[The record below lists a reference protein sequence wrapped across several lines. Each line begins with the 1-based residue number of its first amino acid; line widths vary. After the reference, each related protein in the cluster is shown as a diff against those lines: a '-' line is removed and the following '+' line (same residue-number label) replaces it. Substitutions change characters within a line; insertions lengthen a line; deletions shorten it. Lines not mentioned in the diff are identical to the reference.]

1 MKEVFERE
9 KRKLS
14 AQKPDYGQKRRGF
27 DKVQTAALSS
37 AIAALAVLL
46 PKKAK
51 SGNFRF
57 GCCFHGNSF

>member
-14 AQKPDYGQKRRGF
+14 AQKPYYDQKRRGF
-27 DKVQTAALSS
+27 DKVQTAAISS

-46 PKKAK
+46 PKKQNAET
-51 SGNFRF
+51 SDSAVASL
-57 GCCFHGNSF
+57 GNSF